1 MARPARGSGR
11 RFCSSPACLVKKV
24 WLKTLAHKAPRGS
37 NAHLHEVCGALAAFA
52 DLKSDVTEVELH
64 GSVLKFCGFAKG

>member
-1 MARPARGSGR
+1 MAFLQQPS
-11 RFCSSPACLVKKV
+11 
-24 WLKTLAHKAPRGS
+24 APRQKRLTENVGAQGALRGS

-52 DLKSDVTEVELH
+52 NLKSDVTEAELH